1 MSLPTLISSTDLSAF
16 ATINPVKAAA
26 MIEDATAQAIIT
38 APCLT
43 GTLTEV
49 QALAVKGILRAAILR
64 WNDAGSGAKVTQ
76 QTTAGPFSS
85 SDTFDTTNQR
95 RGVFWPSEITALQ
108 RICKVAP
115 SPYGVDMGGTSV
127 AHLAW
132 CDVMFGGI
140 VCTCGVDI
148 AGEPIYEMGDE

>member
-16 ATINPVKAAA
+16 AIIDPVKAAA

-76 QTTAGPFSS
+76 QTAAGPFSS
-85 SDTFDTTNQR
+85 SETFDTSNQR

-108 RICKVAP
+108 RICKSVP
-115 SPYGVDMGGTSV
+115 SPYGVDMGGASA